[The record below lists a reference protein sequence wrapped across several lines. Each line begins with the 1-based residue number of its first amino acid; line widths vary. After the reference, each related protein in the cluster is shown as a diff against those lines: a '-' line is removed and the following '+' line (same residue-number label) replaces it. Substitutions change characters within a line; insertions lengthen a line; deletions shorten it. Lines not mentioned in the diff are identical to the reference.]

1 MLARL
6 LFLACLLGSTA
17 ASAQT
22 SQLNAATQSPQ
33 PMPFVRAVRS
43 PFVLP
48 VTATPQQ
55 FIITQPA
62 DTRTYRAFNPC
73 VAADVR
79 LMTVSPLEPVVT
91 QPTAYPGVLKVTSK
105 TEVIDRISGM
115 RYGRGPETLGS
126 SRNPIAGQ
134 DRIISTMLVPIPG
147 YTATGDISNL
157 TCEVEMHYGNSS

>member
-22 SQLNAATQSPQ
+22 SQLLAPTQYPQ
-33 PMPFVRAVRS
+33 PMPFIRATRS
-43 PFVLP
+43 AFVMP
-48 VTATPQQ
+48 ITATPQA
-55 FIITQPA
+55 FLFTQPLRS
-62 DTRTYRAFNPC
+62 TTYRGFNPC
-73 VAADVR
+73 VQADVR

-115 RYGRGPETLGS
+115 RYGRGAETLGS
-126 SRNPIAGQ
+126 SANPVSGQ
-134 DRIISTMLVPIPG
+134 DRIVSTMLIPIPG
-147 YTATGDISNL
+147 YTKDADIANL
-157 TCEVEMHYGNSS
+157 TCEFELHYGNSS